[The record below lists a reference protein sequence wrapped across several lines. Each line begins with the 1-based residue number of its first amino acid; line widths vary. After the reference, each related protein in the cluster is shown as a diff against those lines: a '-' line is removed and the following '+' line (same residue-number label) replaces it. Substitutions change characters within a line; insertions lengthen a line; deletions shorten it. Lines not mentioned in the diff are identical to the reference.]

1 MNNLKNMDNL
11 SQKEEIFLNLY
22 TKHKHNET
30 SDSIKKTHGHL
41 INADINFESVLE
53 LGSNYM
59 YLFGKTNGQEMF
71 DFIQKNKVTFSDNK
85 FKSIFSTIFNKDIEV
100 NIDFNK
106 IKENVFD
113 NYDLVTSQA
122 AIFLK
127 EVGCTDNQIKVFNN
141 NCSNFKDMAE
151 TLVHDY
157 FLQTRQALNPELLEG
172 KHLKTIFNEMGK
184 DYSNISLVFRDEKK
198 KDEWSYEHGIL
209 IMPCKAMLMHNNKSV
224 DLINN
229 LGGGY
234 EISTIVKD
242 KKFFEKISQEHM
254 SYIPDN
260 KIAES
265 MKNLVDTPAN
275 TSKLK
280 MNPIKLNY

>member
-41 INADINFESVLE
+41 INAEINFESVLE

-59 YLFGKTNGQEMF
+59 YLFGKTNGQEML
-71 DFIQKNKVTFSDNK
+71 DFIQKNKVTFSDNM
-85 FKSIFSTIFNKDIEV
+85 FKSIFSTIFNKDIDV

-127 EVGCTDNQIKVFNN
+127 EVGCTEKQVKFFND
-141 NCSNFKDMAE
+141 NCSKFKEMAK

-157 FLQTRQALNPELLEG
+157 FYQTRQALNPELLKG
-172 KHLKTIFNEMGK
+172 KHIQTIFKEMGNNY
-184 DYSNISLVFRDEKK
+184 DNIKLVFRDTEKTE
-198 KDEWSYEHGIL
+198 DWRYEHNLL
-209 IMPCKAMLMHNNKSV
+209 ITPCKAMLMHHNKAV
-224 DLINN
+224 DLVNN

-234 EISTIVKD
+234 ELSTIVKD
-242 KKFFEKISQEHM
+242 KKFFEKIKQEHM
-254 SYIPDN
+254 SYEPDN
-260 KIAES
+260 NLYKS
-265 MKNLVDTPAN
+265 MIREIEAN
-275 TSKLK
+275 EVTKKPKCNIVKLK
-280 MNPIKLNY
+280 

>member
-1 MNNLKNMDNL
+1 MDNL

-30 SDSIKKTHGHL
+30 SDSIKKTHGQL
-41 INADINFESVLE
+41 ISSDMNFESVLE

-113 NYDLVTSQA
+113 NYDLVTNQA

-127 EVGCTDNQIKVFNN
+127 EVGCTDKQVKFFNN
-141 NCSNFKDMAE
+141 NCTKFKDMAE

-157 FLQTRQALNPELLEG
+157 FYQTRQALNPALIEG
-172 KHLKTIFNEMGK
+172 KHIQSIFKEMGNN
-184 DYSNISLVFRDEKK
+184 YNNIRLVFRDTDKT
-198 KDEWSYEHGIL
+198 DDWRYEHNLL
-209 IMPCKAMLMHNNKSV
+209 ITPCKAMLMHHNVAV

-234 EISTIVKD
+234 ELSTIVKD
-242 KKFFEKISQEHM
+242 KKFFEKIKSEHM
-254 SYIPDN
+254 TYVPADHLYKSMLKAIEADE
-260 KIAES
+260 ES
-265 MKNLVDTPAN
+265 TKLRNATM
-275 TSKLK
+275 KLK
-280 MNPIKLNY
+280 

>member
-1 MNNLKNMDNL
+1 MNILINMDNL

-41 INADINFESVLE
+41 IKPDMNFESVLE

-59 YLFGKTNGQEMF
+59 YLFGKTNSDEMF
-71 DFIQKNKVTFSDNK
+71 NFIQKNKVTFSDNK
-85 FKSIFSTIFNKDIEV
+85 FKSIYSTIFNKDIEV
-100 NIDFNK
+100 SIDFNK

-127 EVGCTDNQIKVFNN
+127 EVGCTPSQVNLFT
-141 NCSNFKDMAE
+141 SNSTKFKEMAE

-157 FLQTRQALNPELLEG
+157 FYQTKQAIDPDLLAG
-172 KHLKTIFNEMGK
+172 KHLQTIFKEMGNG
-184 DYSNISLVFRDEKK
+184 YENIQLKFRDAAKI
-198 KDEWSYEHGIL
+198 DNWRYEHGLL
-209 IMPCKAMLMHNNKSV
+209 IAPCKAILTHHNKAV

-234 EISTIVKD
+234 ELSTIVKD
-242 KKFFEKISQEHM
+242 KKFFEKIKAEHM
-254 SYIPDN
+254 NYEPDDN
-260 KIAES
+260 LYKS
-265 MKNLVDTPAN
+265 MLKEIKAHEE
-275 TSKLK
+275 TSKPK
-280 MNPIKLNY
+280 INTIKLK